1 MISPQPANF
10 PLCGKVLAELKR
22 LQMRHGREHGRRTVL
37 NTPIR
42 RLEGISYWVIEDVDA
57 IDDYINTE
65 IRREWETDARS
76 EYREPEDDPWL
87 KTLRKRKWR
96 LEVLGVAQI
105 KLNPDIMNYVDPKT
119 GYVFSKS
126 LERRSSELRQSIEL
140 GGVVLSPLIV
150 KKEDY
155 QLVDGYCRHA
165 TLNAM
170 RVSKTLT
177 YIGSL

>member
-1 MISPQPANF
+1 M
-10 PLCGKVLAELKR
+10 
-22 LQMRHGREHGRRTVL
+22 

-57 IDDYINTE
+57 IYDFINTE
-65 IRREWETDARS
+65 IRKEWETDARS
-76 EYREPEDDPWL
+76 EYREPEDDLWL
-87 KTLRKRKWR
+87 ETLRKRKWH
-96 LEVLGVAQI
+96 LEVMGVTQI
-105 KLNPDIMNYVDPKT
+105 KLNPDIMNYVDPRR

-150 KKEDY
+150 RREDY

-170 RVSKTLT
+170 GVPKT
-177 YIGSL
+177 YAYVGSL